1 MAARVLSLYLL
12 LFLSTAQLGVSL
24 YEDQVGLLVSV
35 FIHDRFP
42 ITMQWMKIHLLLLLA
57 DASLARMPLASA
69 YSRPEVVAKSQSYF
83 FTHSVKAITVTVT
96 AKSITW
102 KQLLIGTISDQVL
115 ALDKRYLDPRRSL
128 NPSQAEKEEGVIPLT
143 DSLPIVPQVQGNDQN
158 HTKESRH
165 SSVFTGIVFLGQ
177 QLSVD
182 EIQEKKGF
190 RAFLIVVAMQCKD
203 PPWYSPFSFFLGS
216 K

>member
-35 FIHDRFP
+35 FIHGS
-42 ITMQWMKIHLLLLLA
+42 Q
-57 DASLARMPLASA
+57 DAPGIGLFSA
-69 YSRPEVVAKSQSYF
+69 EVVAKSQSYF

-182 EIQEKKGF
+182 EIQEQKGF